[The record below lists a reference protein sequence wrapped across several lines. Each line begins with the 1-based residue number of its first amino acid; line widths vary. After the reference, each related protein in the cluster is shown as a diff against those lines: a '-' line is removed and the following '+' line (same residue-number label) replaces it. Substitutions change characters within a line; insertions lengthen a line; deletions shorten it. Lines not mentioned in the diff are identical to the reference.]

1 VNPFLLAYPGFWF
14 CWVWVHDE
22 PRARR
27 IRPYFI
33 GVVARLFWV
42 MVEIA
47 GAFSKV
53 Y

>member
-1 VNPFLLAYPGFWF
+1 MVRGYVRHESGAAIQ
-14 CWVWVHDE
+14 VDE

-33 GVVARLFWV
+33 GVMASLFWV